1 MPTTPTTDG
10 VTRTLDDGAP
20 SLKMAEP
27 ESITTASEWLS
38 ARQAWREALRQTL
51 PVMFGYIPL
60 GAAFGVLFTQL
71 PLSPWLGLLMSVI
84 ILAGAG
90 QFLAVALL
98 GAGAGVTEVAV
109 ATLLLNS
116 RHLFYGLSLLER
128 FREAGIAKL
137 YLIFGL
143 TDETY
148 SLLSSLPRSGER
160 DDKAARRN
168 DQRLMLRITA
178 LNQLWWVLGTA
189 LGLAAGQLTFDSSGI
204 EFALT
209 ALFVVLGIEQWY
221 ALRERWPFLLGLVI
235 TLAGLWVLPQDQL
248 LLGSI
253 AAASVLLLG
262 HYLHQQRSLSD
273 GSRTR

>member
-10 VTRTLDDGAP
+10 VTRTLDDGAH
-20 SLKMAEP
+20 SLEMAEP

-235 TLAGLWVLPQDQL
+235 TLAGLWVLPHDQL

>member
-1 MPTTPTTDG
+1 MPSSSLTSSSPDEQATSSAHAPT
-10 VTRTLDDGAP
+10 
-20 SLKMAEP
+20 
-27 ESITTASEWLS
+27 LS
-38 ARQAWREALRQTL
+38 VSGRQAWQQALRQTL

-71 PLSPWLGLLMSVI
+71 PLSPWLGLLMSVV

-98 GAGAGVTEVAV
+98 GAGAGLTEVAV

-128 FREAGIAKL
+128 FRAAGLAKA

-148 SLLSSLPRSGER
+148 SLLASLPRSGER
-160 DDKAARRN
+160 DDRVARRN

-178 LNQLWWVLGTA
+178 LNQLWWVIGTG
-189 LGLAAGQLTFDSSGI
+189 LGLAAGQLSFDSSGI
-204 EFALT
+204 EFALV
-209 ALFVVLGIEQWY
+209 ALFVVLGIEQWH
-221 ALRERWPFLLGLVI
+221 ALRERWPFVLGFCVSLLGLW
-235 TLAGLWVLPQDQL
+235 LLPSDQL

-253 AAASVLLLG
+253 SSACLLLLA
-262 HYLHQQRSLSD
+262 HYHYRQRQLD
-273 GSRTR
+273 RKAHATRGRPTT

>member
-1 MPTTPTTDG
+1 
-10 VTRTLDDGAP
+10 
-20 SLKMAEP
+20 
-27 ESITTASEWLS
+27 
-38 ARQAWREALRQTL
+38 
-51 PVMFGYIPL
+51 MFGYLPL

-71 PLSPWLGLLMSVI
+71 SLSPWLGLLMSLV

-90 QFLAVALL
+90 QFLVVALL
-98 GAGAGVTEVAV
+98 GAGAGATELAI

-128 FREAGIAKL
+128 FRDAGIAKV

-148 SLLSSLPRSGER
+148 SLLASLPRSGDR
-160 DDKAARRN
+160 DDIHARRE

-178 LNQLWWVLGTA
+178 LNQLWWVLGT
-189 LGLAAGQLTFDSSGI
+189 LMGLAAAQLNFDSNGI

-221 ALRERWPFLLGLVI
+221 ALRERWPFVLGLAV
-235 TLAGLWVLPQDQL
+235 TFTGLWILPNDQL

-253 AAASVLLLG
+253 AGACLLLLG
-262 HYLHQQRSLSD
+262 HYAVHKRRTAMASTHTPRSPHS
-273 GSRTR
+273 

>member
-10 VTRTLDDGAP
+10 VTHTLDDGAH
-20 SLKMAEP
+20 SLEMAEP
-27 ESITTASEWLS
+27 ESINTASEWLS

-98 GAGAGVTEVAV
+98 SAGAGVTEVAV

-235 TLAGLWVLPQDQL
+235 TLAGLWVLPHDQL

>member
-10 VTRTLDDGAP
+10 VTRTLDDGAH
-20 SLKMAEP
+20 SLEMAEP
-27 ESITTASEWLS
+27 ESITTAS
-38 ARQAWREALRQTL
+38 AWREALRQTL

>member
-1 MPTTPTTDG
+1 MPTTTSPLASNESSADISTTRLCMIATPRDS
-10 VTRTLDDGAP
+10 REL
-20 SLKMAEP
+20 
-27 ESITTASEWLS
+27 W
-38 ARQAWREALRQTL
+38 RQALRQTL
-51 PVMFGYIPL
+51 PVMFGYLPL
-60 GAAFGVLFTQL
+60 GAAFGVLFSQL
-71 PLSPWLGLLMSVI
+71 PLSPWLGLLMSLV

-98 GAGAGVTEVAV
+98 GAGAGVTELAV

-128 FREAGIAKL
+128 FRDAGIAKA

-148 SLLSSLPRSGER
+148 SLLASLPRSGDR
-160 DDKAARRN
+160 DNAHARRE

-178 LNQLWWVLGTA
+178 LDQLWWVLGT
-189 LGLAAGQLTFDSSGI
+189 LMGLAAAQLNFDSSGI

-221 ALRERWPFLLGLVI
+221 ALRERWPFVLGLCV
-235 TLAGLWVLPQDQL
+235 TCVGLWILPKDQL

-253 AAASVLLLG
+253 ASACMVLLG
-262 HYLHQQRSLSD
+262 HYAILKRRTAKASTHTTRSPRS
-273 GSRTR
+273 